1 MQLNMY
7 FDSFNSDKQI
17 LMPILWFNQTA
28 TIKPDFYNSMLFQ
41 GARVI
46 SRISYI
52 FQRNLINLKM
62 TRLKAILPLYS
73 IYYIHCV
80 LLTLASIL
88 FFIFGFLYFKSK
100 PIYTELQEEEN
111 DDSDSDSVHTEIS
124 SHHSEQN
131 DSE

>member
-1 MQLNMY
+1 
-7 FDSFNSDKQI
+7 
-17 LMPILWFNQTA
+17 
-28 TIKPDFYNSMLFQ
+28 
-41 GARVI
+41 
-46 SRISYI
+46 
-52 FQRNLINLKM
+52 M

-88 FFIFGFLYFKSK
+88 FFVFGFVYVKSK
-100 PIYTELQEEEN
+100 PIYTELLAEEEN
-111 DDSDSDSVHTEIS
+111 YDSDSDSVHTEIS